1 VTVLNMAQA
10 INQALDQAMAGDD
23 RVMVLGEDVG
33 RTGGVFR
40 VTDGLQDRYG
50 QDRVV
55 DTPVAE
61 SAIVGAAFGLAVAG
75 MRPVAELQFMGFSYP
90 AYDQVISHVSRIRNR
105 SRHRFSAPM
114 VIRVPYGGG
123 IGAAEHH
130 SESAEAI
137 YAHVPGLKVVVPASP
152 ADAKGLLLAAI
163 EDPDPVVFLEPIRL
177 YRAIK
182 EDVAE
187 EGYATPIGE
196 ARVARPGEDVTVVA
210 WGSMTREARQAAD
223 LLEED
228 GIDAEVL
235 DVRSL
240 VPLDADA
247 LISSVEKTG
256 RVVIVHEA
264 PRTAGLAGELIALIQ
279 ERALYSLQAPVA
291 RVTGWD
297 TVFPL
302 KRSEHLYLPT
312 PRAIA
317 RTVRRVMAA

>member
-1 VTVLNMAQA
+1 MAQA
-10 INQALDQAMAGDD
+10 INQALDQAMAGDA

-40 VTDGLQDRYG
+40 VTDGLQEKHG
-50 QDRVV
+50 EDRVV

-61 SAIVGAAFGLAVAG
+61 SGIVGTAFGLAIAG
-75 MRPVAELQFMGFSYP
+75 MRPVVEIQFMGFSYP

-105 SRHRFSAPM
+105 SRHRFTAPL
-114 VIRVPYGGG
+114 VIRIPFGGG

-137 YAHVPGLKVVVPASP
+137 YAHVPGLKVVVPSSP

-163 EDPDPVVFLEPIRL
+163 DDPDPVVFLEPIRL

-182 EDVAE
+182 EEVSEDR
-187 EGYATPIGE
+187 YATPIGR
-196 ARVARPGEDVTVVA
+196 ARVTRPGEDVTVVA
-210 WGSMTREARQAAD
+210 WGSMAREALLAAE
-223 LLEED
+223 LLEES

-235 DVRSL
+235 DMRSL

-247 LISSVEKTG
+247 LVASVEKT
-256 RVVIVHEA
+256 RRAVVVHEA
-264 PRTAGLAGELIALIQ
+264 PRTAGMAGELIALIQ
-279 ERALYSLQAPVA
+279 ERALYSLEAPVA

-312 PRAIA
+312 PRRIA
-317 RTVRRVMAA
+317 AAVRRVVAA

>member
-1 VTVLNMAQA
+1 VSILNMAQA
-10 INQALDQAMAGDD
+10 INQALDQAMAGDS

-40 VTDGLQDRYG
+40 VTDGLQERHG

-61 SAIVGAAFGLAVAG
+61 SGIVGAAFGLAVAG
-75 MRPVAELQFMGFSYP
+75 MRPVVEMQFMGFSYP

-105 SRHRFSAPM
+105 SRHRFTAPL
-114 VIRVPYGGG
+114 VIRIPFGGG

-137 YAHVPGLKVVVPASP
+137 YAHVPGLKVVVPSSP
-152 ADAKGLLLAAI
+152 GDAKGLVLAAI
-163 EDPDPVVFLEPIRL
+163 DDPDPVVFLEPIRL

-182 EDVAE
+182 EEVSEDRYV
-187 EGYATPIGE
+187 TPIGR
-196 ARVARPGEDVTVVA
+196 ARVTRAGQDVSVVA
-210 WGSMTREARQAAD
+210 WGSMAREALLGAE

-235 DVRSL
+235 DMRSL

-247 LISSVEKTG
+247 LIASVEKT
-256 RVVIVHEA
+256 RRAVIVHEA
-264 PRTAGLAGELIALIQ
+264 PRTAGLAGELIAVIQ
-279 ERALYSLQAPVA
+279 ERALYSLEAPVA

-312 PRAIA
+312 PQRIA
-317 RTVRRVMAA
+317 GAVRRVVAT

>member
-1 VTVLNMAQA
+1 VTILNMAQA
-10 INQALDQAMAGDD
+10 INQALDQAMVDD
-23 RVMVLGEDVG
+23 SRVMILGEDVG

-40 VTDGLQDRYG
+40 VTDGLQERHG

-61 SAIVGAAFGLAVAG
+61 SGIVGAAFGLAVAG
-75 MRPVAELQFMGFSYP
+75 MRPVVEIQFMGFSYP

-105 SRHRFSAPM
+105 SRHRFTAPL
-114 VIRVPYGGG
+114 VLRIPFGGG

-137 YAHVPGLKVVVPASP
+137 YAHVPGLKVVVPSSP
-152 ADAKGLLLAAI
+152 GDAKGLLLAAI
-163 EDPDPVVFLEPIRL
+163 DEPDPVVFLEPIRL

-182 EDVAE
+182 EEVSE
-187 EGYATPIGE
+187 ERYATPIGR
-196 ARVARPGEDVTVVA
+196 ARVRRAGEDVTVVS
-210 WGSMTREARQAAD
+210 WGSMAREALLAAT
-223 LLEED
+223 LLEDE

-235 DVRSL
+235 DMRSL

-247 LISSVEKTG
+247 LVASVEKT
-256 RVVIVHEA
+256 RRAVVVHEA

-279 ERALYSLQAPVA
+279 ERALYSLEAPVA

-312 PRAIA
+312 PRRIA
-317 RTVRRVMAA
+317 GAVRSVVAA

>member
-1 VTVLNMAQA
+1 MTVMNMAQA
-10 INQALDQAMAGDD
+10 INQALDQALTSDS
-23 RVMVLGEDVG
+23 RVMILGEDVG

-40 VTDGLQDRYG
+40 VTDGLRERHGDE
-50 QDRVV
+50 RVV

-61 SAIVGAAFGLAVAG
+61 SGIVGTAFGLAVGG

-105 SRHRFSAPM
+105 SRHRFTAPL
-114 VIRVPYGGG
+114 VVRIPYGGG

-130 SESAEAI
+130 SESAETI
-137 YAHVPGLKVVVPASP
+137 YVHVPGLKVIVPSSP
-152 ADAKGLLLAAI
+152 RDAKGLLMAAI

-177 YRAIK
+177 YRSIK
-182 EDVAE
+182 EDVPDEA
-187 EGYATPIGE
+187 YRTPIGQ
-196 ARVARPGEDVTVVA
+196 ARVVRSGQDVTVVA
-210 WGSMTREARQAAD
+210 WGSMVREVRKAGE

-228 GIDAEVL
+228 GIDPELL
-235 DVRSL
+235 DLRSL

-247 LISSVEKTG
+247 LVASVEKT
-256 RVVIVHEA
+256 RRAVIVHEA

-279 ERALYSLQAPVA
+279 ERALYSLEAPVA

-312 PRAIA
+312 PERIA
-317 RTVRRVMAA
+317 RAVRRVVAG

>member
-1 VTVLNMAQA
+1 MAQA
-10 INQALDQAMAGDD
+10 INQALDQAMAADP
-23 RVMVLGEDVG
+23 RVMILGEDVG

-50 QDRVV
+50 EDRVV

-61 SAIVGAAFGLAVAG
+61 SGIVGAAFGLAVGG
-75 MRPVAELQFMGFSYP
+75 MRPVVEMQFMGFSYP

-105 SRHRFSAPM
+105 SRHRFTAPL
-114 VIRVPYGGG
+114 VIRIPYGGG

-137 YAHVPGLKVVVPASP
+137 YAHIPGVKVVVPGSP
-152 ADAKGLLLAAI
+152 GDAKGLLLAAI
-163 EDPDPVVFLEPIRL
+163 DDPDPVVFLEPIRL

-182 EDVAE
+182 EEVPE
-187 EGYATPIGE
+187 ERYTTPIGE
-196 ARVARPGEDVTVVA
+196 SRVIRPGEDVTVVA
-210 WGSMTREARQAAD
+210 WGSMLREARVAAD
-223 LLEED
+223 LLEEE
-228 GIDAEVL
+228 GIDAELL

-240 VPLDADA
+240 VPLDEDG

-256 RVVIVHEA
+256 RAVIVHEA

-279 ERALYSLQAPVA
+279 ERALYSLEAPVA

-302 KRSEHLYLPT
+302 KRSEHLYLPN
-312 PRAIA
+312 PQVIA
-317 RTVRRVMAA
+317 RAVHRVMAA

>member
-1 VTVLNMAQA
+1 VSILNMAQA
-10 INQALDQAMAGDD
+10 INQALDQAMAGDS

-40 VTDGLQDRYG
+40 VTDGLQEHHG

-61 SAIVGAAFGLAVAG
+61 SGIVGAAFGLAVAG
-75 MRPVAELQFMGFSYP
+75 MRPVVEIQFMGFSYP

-105 SRHRFSAPM
+105 SRHRFTAPL
-114 VIRVPYGGG
+114 VIRIPFGGG

-137 YAHVPGLKVVVPASP
+137 YAHVPGLKVVVPSSP
-152 ADAKGLLLAAI
+152 GDAKGLLLAAI
-163 EDPDPVVFLEPIRL
+163 DDPDPVVFLEPIRL

-182 EDVAE
+182 EEVSEDRYV
-187 EGYATPIGE
+187 TPIGR
-196 ARVARPGEDVTVVA
+196 ARVTRAGQDVSVVA
-210 WGSMTREARQAAD
+210 WGAMAREALLAAE

-228 GIDAEVL
+228 GIDVEVL
-235 DVRSL
+235 DMRSL

-247 LISSVEKTG
+247 LIASVEKTC
-256 RVVIVHEA
+256 RAVVVHEA
-264 PRTAGLAGELIALIQ
+264 PRTAGLAGELIAVIQ
-279 ERALYSLQAPVA
+279 ERALYSLEAPVA

-312 PRAIA
+312 PQWIA
-317 RTVRRVMAA
+317 GAVRRVVAA